1 MLICS
6 IYRSPKK
13 DEMYLYVDKRDG
25 LERVP
30 EELRE
35 MFGTPSHV
43 MDMPLTAERKL
54 ARADSEKVMSGIQ
67 ERGFYLQ
74 MPPPKEDYMLDIHVN
89 RPSTGVR

>member
-35 MFGTPSHV
+35 MFGTPTHI

-54 ARADSEKVMSGIQ
+54 ARADSEKVMNGIQ

-89 RPSTGVR
+89 RPATGVR